1 MNIAGR
7 NIKRVMEILLLSS
20 IVLAGTSIIVTA
32 AESYNNDINSIKAPF
47 ATLAFIMVFVQLPLG
62 IALYTHTTY
71 DKHAIIR
78 KLHRSVGYILL
89 FVFVFTTALC
99 VANYNIDTYTVQI
112 SAGMSHGKTDRY
124 EFKAGV
130 RTITLNTD
138 KIDSNNRRF
147 AFEINGKRV
156 FSKGANWETPASIYG
171 RITNDKYETLVRMA
185 KEANFNAL

>member
-1 MNIAGR
+1 M
-7 NIKRVMEILLLSS
+7 
-20 IVLAGTSIIVTA
+20 TA

-47 ATLAFIMVFVQLPLG
+47 ATLAFIMVFLQLPLG

-112 SAGMSHGKTDRY
+112 SAHIV
-124 EFKAGV
+124 AGIVGAIAFPLKIGIV
-130 RTITLNTD
+130 RNYGGYAQ
-138 KIDSNNRRF
+138 KSM
-147 AFEINGKRV
+147 
-156 FSKGANWETPASIYG
+156 IYG
-171 RITNDKYETLVRMA
+171 SALFIVFFMLYVTTRI
-185 KEANFNAL
+185 